1 MYAVEASANGMVGIA
16 FFTTYLTHQRDQ
28 LFMRNKYIA
37 AVLAI
42 LVGLFGVHRFYL
54 GQKGLGIAYLLF
66 FWTGIPVILSF
77 IDGILFLVMD
87 EGAFDEKYNKE
98 YLDRMGPMAPQHK
111 SKPADRVYSNRH
123 LKTQQEIQPRGSN
136 AYAAPVAVHPDWK
149 LARLHMNAF
158 EYQEAARLYESLVA
172 KSPKNPEL
180 QFEMA
185 QVSSLLED
193 KWKAFGHLER
203 AVEYGLTNLERI
215 RTSEHLAWL
224 RTQEEFEQF
233 VSQGYRQGIITDQ
246 KILKNA
252 EQDNLVQQLYRLT
265 LLMEQG
271 SLTQEEFDQQK
282 KQLLKRNT

>member
-1 MYAVEASANGMVGIA
+1 VEASANEVVEIA
-16 FFTTYLTHQRDQ
+16 FFTTYLTHQRDYQ
-28 LFMRNKYIA
+28 NMRNKYVA
-37 AVLAI
+37 AI
-42 LVGLFGVHRFYL
+42 LALFVGFIGVHRFYL

-66 FWTGIPVILSF
+66 FWTAIPAVLSF

-87 EGAFDEKYNKE
+87 EDAFNEKYNKE
-98 YLDRMGPMAPQHK
+98 YLRRMGEMGHLYR

-123 LKTQQEIQPRGSN
+123 LKQQPAPQAAMSKSPGSQ
-136 AYAAPVAVHPDWK
+136 APVHPDWK
-149 LARLHMNAF
+149 LARLHMNAY

-203 AVEYGLTNLERI
+203 AVEYGLSNLERI
-215 RTSEHLAWL
+215 RTNEHLAWL

-233 VSQGYRQGIITDQ
+233 VTQGYRQGIITQQDATNSTQ
-246 KILKNA
+246 
-252 EQDNLVQQLYRLT
+252 QDNLVQQLYRLT

-271 SLTQEEFDQQK
+271 NLTQEEFDQQK